1 MHISIIYRI
10 ALVAVVLAPLGCTN
24 VNQMYKLYQEGD
36 HAQLDR
42 IMEIVSRQ
50 DYPYA
55 TRRKAARILGEIGD
69 PRAVPVLKM
78 ALQDYDQR
86 TTLKQDAL
94 RALGTI
100 GDQSAALD
108 IGRLLDR
115 SLNTAD
121 AELRMAAVE
130 ALGQMGGTQA
140 AEILVKALSYYDI
153 LTLRAEQRSRRGVF
167 TGEEQRFPYGP
178 YGQQGADST
187 GGPRRYPN
195 IGLDPFGEGGQPR
208 VSMFGTPIEP
218 TQMEYD
224 PTPEERTLTHQAITA
239 VGTDAIPVIEN
250 HLDSQRVSPSLRKEL
265 LAIISEIT
273 GALPAVQADST
284 ASGL

>member
-1 MHISIIYRI
+1 MYFTISYRI
-10 ALVAVVLAPLGCTN
+10 ALLAVVLAPLGCTN
-24 VNQMYKLYQEGD
+24 VNQMHKLYQEGD

-108 IGRLLDR
+108 IGRLLNY

-130 ALGQMGGTQA
+130 ALGQMGGVKA
-140 AEILVKALSYYDI
+140 AEILVNALDYYDM
-153 LTLRAEQRSRRGVF
+153 LTLRSEQRTLRGVF
-167 TGEEQRFPYGP
+167 TGEEIDPYA
-178 YGQQGADST
+178 YGRMHPDST
-187 GGPRRYPN
+187 NGPRRYPN
-195 IGLDPFGEGGQPR
+195 VGLDPFGEGGQPR

-224 PTPEERTLTHQAITA
+224 PTPEERTLTHQALTA
-239 VGTDAIPVIEN
+239 VGEEAIPVIEN
-250 HLDSQRVSPSLRKEL
+250 HLGSLRVSRPTLRKEL
-265 LAIISEIT
+265 LAIIGEIT
-273 GALPAVQADST
+273 GAPPVVEADST
-284 ASGL
+284 VSDR

>member
-1 MHISIIYRI
+1 MYKI
-10 ALVAVVLAPLGCTN
+10 AFLVIVLVPLGCTN

-36 HAQLDR
+36 HSQLDR
-42 IMEIVSRQ
+42 IMEIVSRH

-69 PRAVPVLKM
+69 SSAVPVLRM

-94 RALGTI
+94 RSLGTI
-100 GDQSAALD
+100 GDQSAVPD

-130 ALGQMGGTQA
+130 ALGKMGGTKA
-140 AEILVKALSYYDI
+140 AEILVNALGYYDI
-153 LTLRAEQRSRRGVF
+153 LTLRAEQRTRRGVF
-167 TGEEQRFPYGP
+167 TGEENPFPYGP
-178 YGQQGADST
+178 YGQLNADST

-195 IGLDPFGEGGQPR
+195 VGLDPFGEGGQPR

-224 PTPEERTLTHQAITA
+224 PTPEERALTHQAITA

-250 HLDSQRVSPSLRKEL
+250 YLDSLRVSPTLRKEL
-265 LAIISEIT
+265 LTIIGEIT
-273 GALPAVQADST
+273 GTPPPVKVDST
-284 ASGL
+284 ASRM

>member
-1 MHISIIYRI
+1 MYKI
-10 ALVAVVLAPLGCTN
+10 ALLVIVLAPLGCTN
-24 VNQMYKLYQEGD
+24 VNQMHKLYQEGD

-108 IGRLLDR
+108 IGRLLNY

-121 AELRMAAVE
+121 AELRMAAIE
-130 ALGQMGGTQA
+130 ALGQMGGAKA
-140 AEILVKALSYYDI
+140 AEILVNALDYYDM
-153 LTLRAEQRSRRGVF
+153 LTLRSEQRTPRGVF
-167 TGEEQRFPYGP
+167 TGEEISPYGRMHP
-178 YGQQGADST
+178 DST
-187 GGPRRYPN
+187 DGPRRYPSV
-195 IGLDPFGEGGQPR
+195 GLDPFGEGGQPR

-224 PTPEERTLTHQAITA
+224 PTPEERTLTHQAITM
-239 VGTDAIPVIEN
+239 VGADAIPVIEN
-250 HLDSQRVSPSLRKEL
+250 HLDSMRVSRPTLRKEL
-265 LAIISEIT
+265 LVIISEIT
-273 GALPAVQADST
+273 GVPPVVEADST
-284 ASGL
+284 VSDQ

>member
-1 MHISIIYRI
+1 MYGI
-10 ALVAVVLAPLGCTN
+10 ALLVVVLAPLGCTN
-24 VNQMYKLYQEGD
+24 VNQMHALYQEGD
-36 HAQLDR
+36 HSQLDR

-94 RALGTI
+94 RSLGAI
-100 GDQSAALD
+100 GDRDAAPD

-121 AELRMAAVE
+121 AELRMAAIE
-130 ALGQMGGTQA
+130 ALGKMGGTKA
-140 AEILVKALSYYDI
+140 AEILVNALGYYD
-153 LTLRAEQRSRRGVF
+153 LLALRTEQRTRRGVF
-167 TGEEQRFPYGP
+167 TGEERPFPYGP
-178 YGQQGADST
+178 YGQLDADST
-187 GGPRRYPN
+187 AGPRRYPN

-218 TQMEYD
+218 MQMEYD
-224 PTPEERTLTHQAITA
+224 PTPEERALTHQAITA

-250 HLDSQRVSPSLRKEL
+250 YLDSLRVSPTLRKEL
-265 LAIISEIT
+265 LVIIGEIT
-273 GALPAVQADST
+273 SPPVKVDST
-284 ASGL
+284 ASGPRVD

>member
-1 MHISIIYRI
+1 MYGV
-10 ALVAVVLAPLGCTN
+10 ALLAVVLIPLGCTN
-24 VNQMYKLYQEGD
+24 VNQMHQLYRAGD
-36 HAQLDR
+36 HSQLER

-100 GDQSAALD
+100 GEQSAALD
-108 IGRLLDR
+108 IGRLLNY

-121 AELRMAAVE
+121 SELRMAAIE
-130 ALGQMGGTQA
+130 ALGQMGGAKA
-140 AEILVKALSYYDI
+140 AEILVNALDYYDM
-153 LTLRAEQRSRRGVF
+153 LTLRSEQRTRRGVF
-167 TGEEQRFPYGP
+167 TGEELSPYPYGLMQP
-178 YGQQGADST
+178 DST
-187 GGPRRYPN
+187 DGPRRYPN
-195 IGLDPFGEGGQPR
+195 VGLDPFGAGGQPR

-224 PTPEERTLTHQAITA
+224 PTPEEHTLTHQALTA
-239 VGTDAIPVIEN
+239 VGAAAIPVIEN
-250 HLDSQRVSPSLRKEL
+250 HLDGLRVSRPTLRKEL
-265 LAIISEIT
+265 LTIISEIT
-273 GALPAVQADST
+273 GVPPVVEADST
-284 ASGL
+284 AADL